1 MSDIAIRFYFS
12 YPYYLPRPAPKR
24 RAQQARQELYRG
36 LIVEAAEAIF
46 AESGVDG
53 AKMEEIAEAAGLSLG
68 TVYSV
73 LQGKAGII
81 DALHEA
87 RLRDLLA
94 AAVDAVRDLD
104 EPLEMLIA
112 GVRAYVEYFLAHP
125 DYLRMYLAEGS
136 SWGLP
141 MAGRS
146 IRAKAWE
153 EGHTMQARLFRRGI
167 ETGVFHPGD
176 PDRMART
183 MVAMQ
188 QVRLGDW
195 LMGDLRETPDAIVAE
210 METQLRRSFCARA
223 QDRETL

>member
-1 MSDIAIRFYFS
+1 V
-12 YPYYLPRPAPKR
+12 PRPPPRR
-24 RAQQARQELYRG
+24 RAQEARQDLYRD

-53 AKMEEIAEAAGLSLG
+53 AKMEEIADASGLSLG

-73 LQGKAGII
+73 FRGKAAIV

-87 RLRDLLA
+87 RLRDLLRG
-94 AAVDAVRDLD
+94 AVEATRGMR

-112 GVRAYVEYFLAHP
+112 GVRAYAEYFLAHP

-136 SWGLP
+136 SWGMRVP
-141 MAGRS
+141 GRS
-146 IRAKAWE
+146 TRGAAWE
-153 EGHTMQARLFRRGI
+153 EGHAMQERLFRRGI
-167 ETGVFHPGD
+167 ESGVFHAGD

-188 QVRLGDW
+188 QVRLADW
-195 LMGDLRETPDAIVAE
+195 LVGGMRETPDAIVAE
-210 METQLRRSFCARA
+210 MELQLRRSFCARPK
-223 QDRETL
+223 DRD